1 MEKTEKGVCF
11 AGAGDIRL
19 DDPFWGPKFRVWDE
33 VTVTDVL
40 DKFSG
45 LHTGDPG
52 ANDAFANFDKVASG
66 HRGTKDHFGEP
77 WFDGLVYETVRGAA
91 DYLVLFPDEDLES
104 RLDGIISRIAA
115 AQDAVAASD
124 PVKAG
129 YLETY
134 TILDEPGHEWGLNGG
149 FLRWQHEVYNAGMLI
164 EAGVHYY
171 KATGKTALLETAVRF
186 ANLMCRVMGENPK
199 MNIVP
204 SHSGPEEAMVKLYRL
219 FRDEPGLKRKAPGA
233 CGRGRIFGACRI
245 LDRKQREQ
253 LRISS
258 MEDMGEHGIR
268 ALDKGLWIRGFW
280 QRGPAWMGRLCS
292 GFCLC
297 V

>member
-1 MEKTEKGVCF
+1 MGIEINLKNFIAMKIFRIYAAAAGISGIFLPFPYTLAAGEAPSVEKTESGVCF

-91 DYLVLFPDEDLES
+91 DYLILFPDEDLES

-115 AQDAVAASD
+115 AQDAVAVSD
-124 PVKAG
+124 PGKAG

-134 TILDEPGHEWGLNGG
+134 TLLDEPVNEYSP
-149 FLRWQHEVYNAGMLI
+149 F
-164 EAGVHYY
+164 
-171 KATGKTALLETAVRF
+171 T
-186 ANLMCRVMGENPK
+186 
-199 MNIVP
+199 
-204 SHSGPEEAMVKLYRL
+204 
-219 FRDEPGLKRKAPGA
+219 FRT
-233 CGRGRIFGACRI
+233 GRGY
-245 LDRKQREQ
+245 
-253 LRISS
+253 
-258 MEDMGEHGIR
+258 GETLSPVQG
-268 ALDKGLWIRGFW
+268 
-280 QRGPAWMGRLCS
+280 
-292 GFCLC
+292 
-297 V
+297 